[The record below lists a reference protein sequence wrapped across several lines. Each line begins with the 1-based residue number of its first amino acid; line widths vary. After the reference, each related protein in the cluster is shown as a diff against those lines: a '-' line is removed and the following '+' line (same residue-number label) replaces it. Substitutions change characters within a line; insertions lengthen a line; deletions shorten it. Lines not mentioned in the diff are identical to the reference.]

1 MIDMEAGALRKR
13 ITIQKKSVTKN
24 SYGEEVITWVT
35 HCQAWAQI
43 EPLTGRE
50 FLESRQIQ
58 AEGMVRVTMRYQSG
72 IAPEMRVLFGTRTFN
87 IQAVVHVEE
96 RGREIQLMCVEQ
108 L

>member
-1 MIDMEAGALRKR
+1 MEAGSLRKR
-13 ITIQKKSVTKN
+13 ITIQKKSVAKN

-43 EPLTGRE
+43 EPLSGRE
-50 FLESRQIQ
+50 FLEARQIQ
-58 AEGMVRVTMRYQSG
+58 AEGMVRFTLRYQDG
-72 IAPEMRVLFGTRTFN
+72 IVPEMRVLFGTRTFN
-87 IQAVVHVEE
+87 IQSVIHVEE

>member
-1 MIDMEAGALRKR
+1 MEAGALRKR

-43 EPLTGRE
+43 EPLSGRE
-50 FLESRQIQ
+50 FLEARQIQ
-58 AEGMVRVTMRYQSG
+58 AEGMVRFTLRYQAG
-72 IAPEMRVLFGTRTFN
+72 IEPEMRVLFGTRTFN
-87 IQAVVHVEE
+87 IQAVIHVEE
-96 RGREIQLMCVEQ
+96 RGREIQLMTVEE

>member
-1 MIDMEAGALRKR
+1 MEAGVLRNR
-13 ITIQKKSVTKN
+13 ITIQKKSVTRN

-43 EPLTGRE
+43 EPLSGRE
-50 FLESRQIQ
+50 FLEARQIQ
-58 AEGMVRVTMRYQSG
+58 AEGMVRFTMRYQAG
-72 IAPEMRVLFGTRTFN
+72 IAPEMRVLDGSEIFN
-87 IQAVVHVEE
+87 IQSVIHVEE